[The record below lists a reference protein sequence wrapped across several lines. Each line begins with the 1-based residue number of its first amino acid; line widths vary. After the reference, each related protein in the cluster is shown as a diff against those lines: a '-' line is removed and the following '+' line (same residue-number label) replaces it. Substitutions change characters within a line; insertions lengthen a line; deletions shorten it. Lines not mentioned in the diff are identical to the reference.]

1 MNNMENKK
9 GKFSAL
15 VPFLVFIGV
24 YLGVGVKLTTGG
36 EAMGFYAFKAPIA
49 VILGIIA
56 AFFLIK
62 GSVDEKFEIFI
73 KGCGEENIIIMCIIY
88 LLAGAFSNVS
98 SQMGGVDATVNL
110 GLTII
115 PPSLITVG
123 MFVIASFISIATGT
137 SVGTIVALAP
147 IGIGFAEKTTIS
159 MPLMLGSL
167 IGGAMFGDN
176 LSVIS
181 DTTIAATRTQGV
193 HMKDKFRCNIS
204 MALPAMIT
212 TIVLLLIFGRPDV
225 APAKEVYEYD
235 IVKVIPYIFVLVTA
249 LAGMNVFIVLVSGTV
264 ISGAIGLYYGS
275 FGLLD
280 LSNHIYDGF
289 VGMFE
294 IFLLSLLTGG
304 LAALVKHGGGLDWIT
319 EKIRGSIKGRRS
331 AELGIAAMTALTDA
345 AVANNTVAIII
356 DGPIARNICEEFK
369 VDPRRSASLLDS
381 FGAIFQGFIPY
392 GAQLLMAVQFT
403 EGAVTPFQV
412 MPYLW
417 YQFALAF
424 FVILSIYV
432 PFADGYIKKHPWDFE
447 NWKPVDESSDK
458 SVEA

>member
-1 MNNMENKK
+1 MKNMENKK

-24 YLGVGVKLTTGG
+24 YLGVGIKLTTGG

-49 VILGIIA
+49 VIIGIIA
-56 AFFLIK
+56 AFFLVK
-62 GSVDEKFEIFI
+62 GSIDEKFDIFI
-73 KGCGEENIIIMCIIY
+73 RGCGEENIIIMCIIY
-88 LLAGAFSNVS
+88 LLAGAFSTVS
-98 SQMGGVDATVNL
+98 SEMGGVDATVNL

-115 PPSLITVG
+115 PPQLITVG

-147 IGIGFAEKTTIS
+147 IGIGFANETSIS

-193 HMKDKFRCNIS
+193 HMKDKFRCNIA
-204 MALPAMIT
+204 MALPAMIV

-225 APAKEVYEYD
+225 APEVKDRPYD
-235 IVKVIPYIFVLVTA
+235 IIKVIPYIFVLVTA
-249 LAGMNVFIVLVSGTV
+249 LAGMNVFLVLVSGTV

-275 FGLLD
+275 FGLLE
-280 LSNHIYDGF
+280 LSNHIFDGF

-304 LAALVKHGGGLDWIT
+304 LAALVRHGGGLDWIT
-319 EKIRGSIKGRRS
+319 EKIRGSIKGRKS

-356 DGPIARNICEEFK
+356 DGPIARNICEEFE

-403 EGAVTPFQV
+403 EGALTPFQV
-412 MPYLW
+412 MPFLW

-432 PFADGYIKKHPWDFE
+432 PYADGYIKKHPWDFE
-447 NWKPVDESSDK
+447 RWQPKDEHTDPNLE
-458 SVEA
+458 V

>member
-1 MNNMENKK
+1 MNKMENKK

-15 VPFLVFIGV
+15 IPFLVFIGV

-49 VILGIIA
+49 VIIGIIA

-62 GSVDEKFEIFI
+62 GSVDEKFDIFI

-88 LLAGAFSNVS
+88 LLAGAFSTVS
-98 SQMGGVDATVNL
+98 KEMGGVEATVNL

-159 MPLMLGSL
+159 MPLMLGAL

-193 HMKDKFRCNIS
+193 HMKDKFRCNIT
-204 MALPAMIT
+204 MALPAMVV
-212 TIVLLLIFGRPDV
+212 TIVLLLIFGRPEV
-225 APAKEVYEYD
+225 APAMKDHPYN
-235 IVKVIPYIFVLVTA
+235 IIKVIPYLFVLITA
-249 LAGMNVFIVLVSGTV
+249 LAGMNVFLVLVSGTV

-275 FGLLD
+275 FGLLE
-280 LSNHIYDGF
+280 LSNHIFDGF

-304 LAALVKHGGGLDWIT
+304 LAALVRHGGGLDWIT
-319 EKIRGSIKGRRS
+319 EKIRGSIKGRKS
-331 AELGIAAMTALTDA
+331 AELGIAVMTALTDA

-356 DGPIARNICEEFK
+356 DGPIAKNICEEFN

-392 GAQLLMAVQFT
+392 GAQILMAVQFT
-403 EGAVTPFQV
+403 EGAVSPFQV
-412 MPYLW
+412 MPFLW

-432 PFADGYIKKHPWDFE
+432 PYADGYIKKHPWNFE
-447 NWKPVDESSDK
+447 RWQPADEHTDPNLE
-458 SVEA
+458 V